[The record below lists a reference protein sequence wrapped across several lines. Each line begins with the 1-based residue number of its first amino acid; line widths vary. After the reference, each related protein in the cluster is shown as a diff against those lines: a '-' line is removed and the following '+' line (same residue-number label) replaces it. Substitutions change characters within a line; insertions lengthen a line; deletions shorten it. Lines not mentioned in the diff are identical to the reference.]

1 MSLAVVLHQ
10 LSSNLRVLHVCMSR
24 FVAATAYFGQQA
36 MDLSARS
43 LLSLPPLLSPTLISL
58 YPISSGDHPLLSPL
72 LACPRTTWP
81 MTCNTV
87 ANGRSTSA
95 GPSSCADPRRAR
107 AKAMAHQLAH
117 AQDHRYRRMPLTKTL
132 GTRTGETGGPPRTA
146 TENARRALTTSHNR
160 LMGSQF
166 FVPSRSCR
174 GRVVQIHNAGELDS
188 IDLETTVLLIN
199 DYDRNF
205 TQLLNVSRES

>member
-1 MSLAVVLHQ
+1 MLLKV
-10 LSSNLRVLHVCMSR
+10 LSSR
-24 FVAATAYFGQQA
+24 FRICICLVFSYIFTCNIEQSLICAYMHAQIGITTAYFGWQVV
-36 MDLSARS
+36 DS
-43 LLSLPPLLSPTLISL
+43 LHHFHGYSLPLLSPLL
-58 YPISSGDHPLLSPL
+58 PSGDHPLLSPL
-72 LACPRTTWP
+72 LAPPRTT
-81 MTCNTV
+81 
-87 ANGRSTSA
+87 
-95 GPSSCADPRRAR
+95 
-107 AKAMAHQLAH
+107 
-117 AQDHRYRRMPLTKTL
+117 TKTL

-174 GRVVQIHNAGELDS
+174 GRVVQIHNAGQLDS
-188 IDLETTVLLIN
+188 IDSKLETTVLLIN